1 MGNFHGSGT
10 ADITVCSV
18 QSLLRSDRLSKFNPD
33 WAKLIL
39 IDEAHH
45 AAAPTY
51 LKILEHFGA
60 ATKESKA
67 VVVGVSATLSRLD
80 GLKLG
85 VALDEIVYHR
95 DYIEMIGEK
104 WLSDVKFTTVQ
115 TDIDLR
121 SVRNNKF
128 GDFQI
133 GQLSR
138 AVNTTQANEVT
149 VKAWLD
155 RAQSDRK
162 STLIFC
168 VDLEH
173 VRDMTNTFRQYGVD
187 ARFITSKTP
196 LSDRHALVQQFKNR
210 EFPVLVNCGIFTE
223 GTDIPN
229 IDCVLLAR
237 PTRSRNLMVQMIGR
251 GMRLYA
257 GKKDCHVVDMVSS
270 VKTQGVITTPT
281 LFGLDPNEIVSE
293 ETADS
298 LRERAAEWKRIKELE
313 RDALLLNGMQFEAM
327 LI

>member
-18 QSLLRSDRLSKFNPD
+18 QSLLRSDRLSKFNPS

-51 LKILEHFGA
+51 LKVLDYFGA
-60 ATKESKA
+60 STKESKV

-85 VALDEIVYHR
+85 TALDEIVYHR

-121 SVRNNKF
+121 QVRNNKF
-128 GDFQI
+128 GDFSV

-138 AVNTTQANEVT
+138 VVNTTQANEIT
-149 VKAWLD
+149 VRAWLD
-155 RAQSDRK
+155 RAQNDRK
-162 STLIFC
+162 STLVFC

-187 ARFITSKTP
+187 ARFITSKTQV
-196 LSDRHALVQQFKNR
+196 SDRHALIQQFKNR

-229 IDCVLLAR
+229 IDCILLAR

-257 GKKDCHVVDMVSS
+257 GKKDCHVIDMVGS
-270 VKTQGVITTPT
+270 VKTQGVVTTPT
-281 LFGLDPNEIVSE
+281 LFGLDPNEIVAE
-293 ETADS
+293 ESADG
-298 LRERAAEWKRIKELE
+298 LRERAAEWRKIKELE
-313 RDALLLNGMQFEAM
+313 REAELQNGNP
-327 LI
+327 